1 MLPNDS
7 FLSLKNTYL
16 RRLKLK
22 INDHF
27 VVNFLIF
34 IIFLWISA
42 ITQKCLRTQS
52 YNFINNKVRVNG
64 KKESE
69 KVFVMTD
76 Q

>member
-1 MLPNDS
+1 MSFLTDKSYFFIKSTEMLPNDS

-34 IIFLWISA
+34 IIFFM
-42 ITQKCLRTQS
+42 
-52 YNFINNKVRVNG
+52 N
-64 KKESE
+64 
-69 KVFVMTD
+69 
-76 Q
+76 